1 MSKFKLY
8 FSEFV
13 SDCVEVLIILHENNI
28 EVECKRLEIIEKD
41 DTKESWFREISAN
54 GTVPVL
60 KDDDENVLE
69 VGKSNIIDWVKKNS
83 DKASSDDQVHPV
95 VEMIKNKG
103 YIASLTCAMISGL
116 LDDAVED
123 SQTIRWPFHVKDQK
137 LKTINALQS
146 IQREEYDGGISVD
159 NLMSNTLVILDAL
172 EAHLSAEDRVGIWLQ
187 GHQFGD
193 SDCEVTSYLYRLY
206 QVGLDPLWEKGER
219 PFISLYVK
227 QAFQRPSVLIAT
239 ELKKHENEYYNIDK
253 EPEEI
258 KHARYAIKHSVE
270 ITEIY
275 CLTFLTKNFVKSMF
289 LLNKVLTTQCGKVIK
304 NSITIFTGKS
314 TFFPSKQRFCC
325 YAKEVTKS
333 RFSVKSTFLL

>member
-28 EVECKRLEIIEKD
+28 EVECQRLEIIEKD
-41 DTKESWFREISAN
+41 DTKESWFRKISAN
-54 GTVPVL
+54 GAVPVL
-60 KDDDENVLE
+60 KGDDENVLE
-69 VGKSNIIDWVKKNS
+69 VGKANIIDWVKKNG
-83 DKASSDDQVHPV
+83 DKASSDDQVIHPV

-172 EAHLSAEDRVGIWLQ
+172 EAHLSADDRIGIWLQ

-193 SDCEVTSYLYRLY
+193 SDCAVTSYLYRLY

-227 QAFQRPSVLIAT
+227 QAFQRPSVLKAT
-239 ELKKHENEYYNIDK
+239 ELKNHENEYYKIDK

-258 KHARYAIKHSVE
+258 KHARYATSQLLQFSLTCFWQKFRESNVFTKE
-270 ITEIY
+270 IT
-275 CLTFLTKNFVKSMF
+275 
-289 LLNKVLTTQCGKVIK
+289 
-304 NSITIFTGKS
+304 
-314 TFFPSKQRFCC
+314 
-325 YAKEVTKS
+325 KE
-333 RFSVKSTFLL
+333 LI